1 MGAISNITS
10 ISNKGPCRLTSTLV
24 APTRVMLRGPALTVK
39 RRRNL
44 TRALNEIRQNPLNYE
59 KYSSFVYVHEIR
71 AARATLINNVSARH
85 LLLVGHE
92 SGGGATKRYT
102 CR

>member
-1 MGAISNITS
+1 
-10 ISNKGPCRLTSTLV
+10 
-24 APTRVMLRGPALTVK
+24 MLRGPALTVK

-44 TRALNEIRQNPLNYE
+44 TRALLEIKADPLSYK
-59 KYSSFVYVHEIR
+59 KYSHFVYLSEISC
-71 AARATLINNVSARH
+71 ARPTLINNVSARH
-85 LLLVGHE
+85 LLLVGHK